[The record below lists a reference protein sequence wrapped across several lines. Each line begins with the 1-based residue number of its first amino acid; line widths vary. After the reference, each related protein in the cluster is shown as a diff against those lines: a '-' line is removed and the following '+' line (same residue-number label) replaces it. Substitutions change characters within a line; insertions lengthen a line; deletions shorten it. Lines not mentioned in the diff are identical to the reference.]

1 MDFEWWRGLKEFGET
16 GKGFGFE
23 VIESTVYEEVVEC
36 GEDGFS
42 AVCPAPDGDEG
53 VATAKEGADVGVVS
67 MMLDGRV

>member
-1 MDFEWWRGLKEFGET
+1 MKEFRET
-16 GKGFGFE
+16 AKGFGFE

-36 GEDGFS
+36 SEDGFG
-42 AVCPAPDGDEG
+42 AVCPAPGGDES